1 MPTKKAAAART
12 RAKPLVPAAGSSRAR
27 PKTKK
32 ESDDDDDEISFGD
45 ERPPPPKKRTL
56 APAAAPAKKQPPKAE
71 SGSDVEMAD
80 DAQPRPPAKQKK
92 ATLASKDLDSDS
104 GDDLVRAALEKG
116 KGKATQAQT
125 SKRKS

>member
-1 MPTKKAAAART
+1 MPTKKAAAVKA
-12 RAKPLVPAAGSSRAR
+12 RAKPLAPAAGTSRAR
-27 PKTKK
+27 PKSKK
-32 ESDDDDDEISFGD
+32 ESDEVDDEISFGD
-45 ERPPPPKKRTL
+45 ERPPPPKKRTV

-92 ATLASKDLDSDS
+92 AALATKDPDSDS

-116 KGKATQAQT
+116 KGKAVQAQT